1 MYKYDHIFDID
12 VEKKE
17 SRITTGIDKNGLK
30 QCNSLC
36 YSLKV
41 PLENVVA
48 DANTNSRFIEICLN
62 ENQPMTKKSPKW
74 ERWGMRDKWIEIQRY
89 LTEINWITDE
99 HISCVQDMLKEN
111 KLSNVVLSKLGQIQM
126 LNILINGIEI

>member
-12 VEKKE
+12 IEKKE
-17 SRITTGIDKNGLK
+17 ARITTGIDKNGLK

-62 ENQPMTKKSPKW
+62 EQQPPKKSPKW
-74 ERWGMRDKWIEIQRY
+74 DRWGMRDKWIEIQRY
-89 LTEINWITDE
+89 LTNINWITDE
-99 HISCVQDMLKEN
+99 HIIYVQDMLKEK
-111 KLSNVVLSKLGQIQM
+111 KLNNVVISKLGQIEI
-126 LNILINGIEI
+126 LNIQINNITI